1 MIEKTLYQYL
11 KNAGLSANVYM
22 EQPKTKP
29 AYFYILEKTGSYI
42 ENKIITSNIIIQ
54 SYAKTLAEAA
64 AMSEEVIN
72 VMLQAITKE
81 DITNVTLNS
90 DYNFTD
96 PATKQYR
103 YQALFTVTHY

>member
-22 EQPKTKP
+22 EQPKVKP
-29 AYFYILEKTGSYI
+29 SYFYLMEKTGASI
-42 ENKIITSNIIIQ
+42 DNQITTSTVIIQ

-64 AMSEEVIN
+64 AMSEEIVS
-72 VMLQAITKE
+72 VMLQAITIE
-81 DITNVTLNS
+81 EITNVSLNN

-96 PATKQYR
+96 SATKQYR